1 MIQEGG
7 KLERNGTEIARRAQ
21 ESSRQEEECVVVNT
35 YGNEA
40 GENH

>member
-21 ESSRQEEECVVVNT
+21 ESSRREEECVAVNT